1 MTDTQHSEDET
12 LDTGINCEEDG
23 NLKPLSLTEKE
34 ALFIDDML
42 SLMVEFSGSQSS
54 SGTGITT
61 LRPLVGPLVGI
72 PASIELQ
79 EKIGRAVLHT
89 TDSDI
94 KGEEAPLHLDQED
107 LFRLR
112 EIARTEFSLGGE
124 PVGYNLKLKV
134 LTALYGES
142 YGRDKIAYRLLSQ
155 S

>member
-1 MTDTQHSEDET
+1 MTDKQRSEGET
-12 LDTGINCEEDG
+12 LDTGVNKDEDR
-23 NLKPLSLTEKE
+23 NLKALSLTKNE

-42 SLMVEFSGSQSS
+42 SLMVEFSGSQLS
-54 SGTGITT
+54 SGTHLTT

-72 PASIELQ
+72 PASIELH

-89 TDSDI
+89 ADPDN
-94 KGEEAPLHLDQED
+94 KGEEAPLDLDQED

-112 EIARTEFSLGGE
+112 EIARTEFSRGGE

-134 LTALYGES
+134 LRALYGES

-155 S
+155 N